1 MTPEEALLHYSIA
14 DIKEIKPI
22 TVGLIHATYRVETA
36 VGAYILQR
44 LHPMLAHP
52 SLTADYEAVTDHLA
66 AKKQACQRVV
76 RTAGGELTI
85 PDEECADRSWR
96 LLTFVPGRVYETLSG
111 AKRAREC
118 GAAVGRW
125 HGALADIPYRFA
137 SALKFHPYAVEKFYK
152 DFLRVTKKFG
162 RTAPALLAPVKK
174 EVSFLTTAIP
184 KLFFPK
190 NLPAR
195 TVHGDLKITN
205 FVFDER
211 GAKVRSVID
220 LDTCAKFPVALEF
233 GDALRS
239 WCGRAEDDPKNKFN
253 TAMYRAALAGYTAAV
268 GKNIS
273 ERELKYIP
281 AGVKLLTLNL
291 ASRFLKDYFEDS
303 YFGYNPKKYKTR
315 RAANLARALGQL
327 ALFRDLEKKI

>member
-1 MTPEEALLHYSIA
+1 MTPEEALLHYTISEVR
-14 DIKEIKPI
+14 EIKPI
-22 TVGLIHATYRVETA
+22 TIGLIHATYRVETKD
-36 VGAYILQR
+36 GTYILQQ

-52 SLTADYEAVTDHLA
+52 SLTADYEAVTDQLSA
-66 AKKQACQRVV
+66 NGQACQQVV
-76 RTAGGELTI
+76 RTSGGELTI
-85 PDEECADRSWR
+85 PDEESDERSWR
-96 LLTFVPGRVYETLSG
+96 LLVFVPGRVYETLSG

-118 GAAVGRW
+118 GAAVGKF
-125 HGALADIPYRFA
+125 HGALTNFPYHFA
-137 SALKFHPYAVEKFYK
+137 SALKFHPYDVEKFYK
-152 DFLRVTKKFG
+152 DFLRVTKKFN
-162 RTAPALLAPVKK
+162 RTTPALMASVKK
-174 EVSFLTTAIP
+174 EVVFLTAALP
-184 KLFFPK
+184 KLFLPK

-211 GAKVRSVID
+211 GARVRSIID
-220 LDTCAKFPVALEF
+220 LDTCAKFPIALEF

-253 TAMYRAALAGYTAAV
+253 TAMYRAAIAGYTEAA

-291 ASRFLKDYFEDS
+291 ASRFLKDYFENN
-303 YFGYNPKKYKTR
+303 YFGYNTKKYNTR
-315 RAANLARALGQL
+315 RAANLARTRGQL